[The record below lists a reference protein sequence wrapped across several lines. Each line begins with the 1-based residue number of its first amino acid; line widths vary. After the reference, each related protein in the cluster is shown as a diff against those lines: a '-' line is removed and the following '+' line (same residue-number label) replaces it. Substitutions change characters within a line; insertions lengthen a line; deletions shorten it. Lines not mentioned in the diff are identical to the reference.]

1 MEMIEQLPA
10 LLKTFWFV
18 AIPTSLIFLIQTLMT
33 FLGADASDGV
43 SADFDGD
50 LNGGDA
56 PFQLFSLR
64 NLINFLLGFSW
75 MGISFYNTIPNPTF
89 LILIS
94 LFVGLFFVYLFFIV
108 IKQLKKL
115 AEDNSF
121 NITHTLH
128 KTGEVYLTIP
138 ENKKGKGKVMISING
153 SFHELDA
160 MTEEDK
166 IPSNSVVKVVSI
178 QDNILIVKT
187 I

>member
-1 MEMIEQLPA
+1 MEMIEQLPV

-18 AIPTSLIFLIQTLMT
+18 AIPTSVIFLIQTFMT
-33 FLGADASDGV
+33 FFGADASDGV

-75 MGISFYNTIPNPTF
+75 MGISFYHTIANPAI
-89 LILIS
+89 LILLS
-94 LFVGLFFVYLFFIV
+94 VLVGLLFVYLFFIV
-108 IKQLKKL
+108 IKQVQKL

-121 NITHTLH
+121 NINHTLN
-128 KTGEVYLTIP
+128 KIGEVYLTIP
-138 ENKKGKGKVMISING
+138 ANKKGKGKVMISING
-153 SFHELDA
+153 SFHELEA
-160 MTEEDK
+160 MTEQEQ